1 MKRKWIDLLL
11 FYATVMI
18 IVSGVVL
25 YIMPHGRVAYFT
37 GWKFLG
43 VDKDGW
49 DNIHVIF
56 GFLMVVVAVWHI
68 VVNWKVM
75 KKYLLQKESVFAF
88 LITAVVTVGT
98 VANIQPFK
106 SVSDLE
112 EIIKN
117 SWEVNQKAIPLPHA
131 ELLTLKE
138 FCSKL
143 GIDFDSAVKK
153 LKAENYNFSVNDT
166 LKTIAKNNN
175 TTPADIYQML
185 KSTQKTQKPNENVQ
199 LPPLG
204 GYGKMTLEDV
214 CKKYSVDIDTCLN
227 RLKKKGIK
235 ANKNQT
241 LRDIAFP
248 NGYRPVEIIEFI
260 KK

>member
-18 IVSGVVL
+18 IISGIVL

-56 GFLMVVVAVWHI
+56 GFLMVIVAVWHI
-68 VVNWKVM
+68 VINWKVM
-75 KKYLLQKESVFAF
+75 KKYLLQKESVFAL

-106 SVSDLE
+106 SVSDLQE
-112 EIIKN
+112 MIKD
-117 SWEVNQKAIPLPHA
+117 SWDVNNKAIPISHG
-131 ELLTLKE
+131 ELMSLKE
-138 FCSKL
+138 FCERL
-143 GIDFDSAVKK
+143 NINLDVAVKK
-153 LKAENYNFSVNDT
+153 LKSKNFTFSVNDT

-175 TTPADIYQML
+175 TTPADIYEII
-185 KSTQKTQKPNENVQ
+185 KNAKTVTAMP
-199 LPPLG
+199 G
-204 GYGKMTLEDV
+204 SGYGKMTLEEV
-214 CKKYSVDIDTCLN
+214 CKKEGINVNECLN
-227 RLKKKGIK
+227 KLQNKGIK
-235 ANKNQT
+235 AGPKET
-241 LRDIAFP
+241 LREIAFP
-248 NGYRPVEIIEFI
+248 NGVTPVDIIDMI

>member
-18 IVSGVVL
+18 IVSGIVL

-43 VDKDGW
+43 VNKDGW

-68 VVNWKVM
+68 IVNWKVM
-75 KKYLLQKESVFAF
+75 KKYLLQKESVFAL
-88 LITAVVTVGT
+88 LITAVITIGT

-112 EIIKN
+112 EMIKN
-117 SWEVNQKAIPLPHA
+117 SWDVNKKAIPISHG
-131 ELLTLKE
+131 ELLSLKD
-138 FCSKL
+138 FCERLNINLNK
-143 GIDFDSAVKK
+143 AVQK
-153 LKAENYNFSVNDT
+153 LKSKGYSFNINDT

-175 TTPADIYQML
+175 TTPADIYEAI
-185 KSTQKTQKPNENVQ
+185 KNAKTVSPVQ
-199 LPPLG
+199 G
-204 GYGKMTLEDV
+204 SGFGRMTLKEVCQKEGVDV
-214 CKKYSVDIDTCLN
+214 NVCVKKLES
-227 RLKKKGIK
+227 KGIK
-235 ANKNQT
+235 ASADKT
-241 LRDIAFP
+241 LREIAFP
-248 NGYRPVEIIEFI
+248 NGITPMDIIDMI
-260 KK
+260 KN